1 MESLATQAL
10 VIFVIRTRG
19 APWRSRPHPALAAL
33 AIGAA
38 LTGILLPLSPLGPVF
53 GFVAPLPAFY
63 LFLATAVL
71 VYLAMVELV
80 KRLSYC
86 FMMPRAG

>member
-1 MESLATQAL
+1 
-10 VIFVIRTRG
+10 
-19 APWRSRPHPALAAL
+19 
-33 AIGAA
+33 
-38 LTGILLPLSPLGPVF
+38 
-53 GFVAPLPAFY
+53 
-63 LFLATAVL
+63 VL

>member
-1 MESLATQAL
+1 M
-10 VIFVIRTRG
+10 
-19 APWRSRPHPALAAL
+19 
-33 AIGAA
+33 GAA
-38 LTGILLPLSPLGPVF
+38 LIGILLPLSPLGPVF